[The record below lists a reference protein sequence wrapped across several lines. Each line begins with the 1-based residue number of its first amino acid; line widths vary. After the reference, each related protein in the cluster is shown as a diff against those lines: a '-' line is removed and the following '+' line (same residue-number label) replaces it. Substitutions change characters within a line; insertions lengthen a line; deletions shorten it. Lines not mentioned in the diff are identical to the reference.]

1 LLRLDHVMFPCT
13 PSTYSASAAV
23 STSFNYYCR
32 VHGSLLPC
40 AQTVPLLKWNS
51 LFVSLFF
58 FGARACNLPVQISTV
73 RPFHLSAAGFIFCRF
88 VLQNTFADY
97 TARTSFERP
106 LLSGVAYAQR
116 VVHGDRE
123 SFERQQG
130 WIIKTMKHEPS
141 PVQDEYAPVVYSQ
154 ETVSYIEGLDMM
166 SGEVCGQ
173 VSCSFLALGYSFF
186 FLLCGCWF

>member
-1 LLRLDHVMFPCT
+1 MLCSHVLLVPTL
-13 PSTYSASAAV
+13 
-23 STSFNYYCR
+23 
-32 VHGSLLPC
+32 
-40 AQTVPLLKWNS
+40 PLLLFPLHLIITVESMVPSS
-51 LFVSLFF
+51 LVRRPCHFLNGILSLSLFF

-73 RPFHLSAAGFIFCRF
+73 RPFRLSAAGFIFCRF